1 MLYQRVTM
9 SDWQEHLE
17 EYFSREALEFLE
29 VHYEELGEEDDLEW
43 DPLTIESE
51 WVEYTIEQLK
61 ALNNLP
67 PEADFD
73 EAVGNMIEKL
83 MKTNIVIELDKSIL
97 IKSLYI
103 TTARSA

>member
-1 MLYQRVTM
+1 MLYQRVTTE
-9 SDWQEHLE
+9 DWQEHLG

-51 WVEYTIEQLK
+51 WVEYTIEQLL
-61 ALNNLP
+61 AAHNLP

>member
-9 SDWQEHLE
+9 SDWQEHLG